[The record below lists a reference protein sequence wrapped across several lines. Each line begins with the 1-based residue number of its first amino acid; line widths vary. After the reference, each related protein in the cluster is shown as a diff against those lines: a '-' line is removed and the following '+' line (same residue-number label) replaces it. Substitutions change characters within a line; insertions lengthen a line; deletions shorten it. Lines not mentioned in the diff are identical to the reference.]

1 MIKYHTGKS
10 KQKIAELSDKT
21 LIIQETGDILDL
33 LAEIGQNDCDY
44 LIIYKYN
51 LTEDFFDLKTKIA
64 GEVLQKISNYRCR
77 LAIIGD
83 FSGYTSK
90 SLNDF
95 IRECNRGRMVAFCDD
110 LESALAR
117 G

>member
-1 MIKYHTGKS
+1 MINYHTGKNNN
-10 KQKIAELSDKT
+10 KIAELSDKT
-21 LIIQETGDILDL
+21 VMINEAQDILDL
-33 LAEIGQNDCDY
+33 IAEIGLNDCNN

-51 LTEDFFDLKTKIA
+51 LCEEFFDLKSKIA
-64 GEVLQKISNYRCR
+64 GEILQKISNYRCR
-77 LAIIGD
+77 LAIVGD
-83 FSGYTSK
+83 FSMYKSK

-95 IRECNRGRMVAFCDD
+95 IRECNRGRTVAFCDD

>member
-10 KQKIAELSDKT
+10 DQKIAELSDKT
-21 LIIQETGDILDL
+21 FIIREVGDILDL
-33 LAEIGQNDCDY
+33 IADIGQNDCNS

-51 LTEDFFDLKTKIA
+51 LTEEFFDLKTKIA
-64 GEVLQKISNYRCR
+64 GEILQKISNYRCR

-95 IRECNRGRMVAFCDD
+95 IRECNRGRTVAFCDD
-110 LESALAR
+110 LETALAR